1 MVIKISLLGDSIKYH
16 SGCIQCQ
23 SVYLDYKIAVRL
35 SSYLN
40 YSYEAW
46 LLFMTAVVA
55 MVGLKAVML
64 LLLLEV
70 LLLTR
75 VVQSLAV
82 CK

>member
-1 MVIKISLLGDSIKYH
+1 MSFRLHPVSK
-16 SGCIQCQ
+16 C
-23 SVYLDYKIAVRL
+23 LDYKIAVGL
-35 SSYLN
+35 SSN
-40 YSYEAW
+40 YSYEAL

-55 MVGLKAVML
+55 MMGLKAVML